1 MADEGNVVDLV
12 KFKRQKQHEQGE
24 QAHEAGEAFRFH
36 FFELDD
42 GELPN
47 GVGMAEPG
55 DVDDAPIFILLDKFE
70 LTGICMTPETAR
82 RLGQDLIDAANE
94 WEAASTPKEGA

>member
-1 MADEGNVVDLV
+1 MVDEEKVVSLA
-12 KFKRQKQHEQGE
+12 KFKQQKEHEQNE
-24 QAHEAGEAFRFH
+24 QAFEAGEAFQFH
-36 FFELDD
+36 LFELDD

-55 DVDDAPIFILLDKFE
+55 DADEAPIFILLDKFE